1 MTGLQFIHMAPVSNT
16 IVLNSKLIQP
26 YQYIANNPVS
36 ILQCFQFVFSRAYV
50 SKHAFEERHGENIVC
65 KLLMSD

>member
-16 IVLNSKLIQP
+16 IFLNSKLIQP
-26 YQYIANNPVS
+26 YQYIANSPEP
-36 ILQCFQFVFSRAYV
+36 ILQCFQFVCSRAYV
-50 SKHAFEERHGENIVC
+50 SKHVFGERHVENIVC